1 MRNQAWA
8 AKALLSGFGSF
19 AELKHD
25 TILFSKQSI
34 AEGGGENPA
43 PPARNWV
50 EPDPVA
56 YARLVEAVKLM
67 QQGLTERSLLSKQ
80 AGGLLASEINLFG
93 FFERIAKDELAGKPI
108 SRKDNKRLHYIGGEL
123 EAIWWRTA
131 DVSQYASPTEVD
143 DEALIADIGS
153 SPKGVLELGTGRIDR
168 ILVLVP
174 DDQGNFQLA
183 SGGVY
188 SYYEFLNP
196 PGLRYTD
203 KEWQGLLN
211 SGKAPARPGWEKV
224 FLPS

>member
-1 MRNQAWA
+1 
-8 AKALLSGFGSF
+8 
-19 AELKHD
+19 
-25 TILFSKQSI
+25 
-34 AEGGGENPA
+34 
-43 PPARNWV
+43 
-50 EPDPVA
+50 
-56 YARLVEAVKLM
+56 
-67 QQGLTERSLLSKQ
+67 
-80 AGGLLASEINLFG
+80 
-93 FFERIAKDELAGKPI
+93 
-108 SRKDNKRLHYIGGEL
+108 
-123 EAIWWRTA
+123 
-131 DVSQYASPTEVD
+131 
-143 DEALIADIGS
+143 
-153 SPKGVLELGTGRIDR
+153 VLELGTGRIDR

>member
-67 QQGLTERSLLSKQ
+67 QQGLAERSLLSKQ

-108 SRKDNKRLHYIGGEL
+108 SSKDNKRLHYIGGEL